1 LDSAFWIF
9 FGLGFIWPRLVSN
22 FVLRISDLRLMGLS
36 GSVGSLSIFGW
47 LWNQRGYHA
56 NLKPMKESRTVQ
68 YDLEDRTFTFAKE
81 VRVFAKQVPKT
92 LANIEDAKQVVKASG
107 SVGANYIEANE
118 SLSKKDFAMRIK
130 ICRKEAK
137 ESRYWLR
144 LIDAGDDSTVK
155 KYRDDLI
162 QEATELTSIFG
173 AILRK
178 SE

>member
-1 LDSAFWIF
+1 M
-9 FGLGFIWPRLVSN
+9 RLPNSETGK
-22 FVLRISDLRLMGLS
+22 RS
-36 GSVGSLSIFGW
+36 
-47 LWNQRGYHA
+47 QT
-56 NLKPMKESRTVQ
+56 KEFN
-68 YDLEDRTFTFAKE
+68 LEDRTINFAKA
-81 VRVFAKQVPKT
+81 VRAFAKQIPKT
-92 LANIEDAKQVVKASG
+92 LANLEDTKQVVRSSG

-118 SLSKKDFAMRIK
+118 ALSKKDFVMRIK

-144 LIDAGDDSTVK
+144 LIDAGVNSSIE
-155 KYRDDLI
+155 KYRVNLV